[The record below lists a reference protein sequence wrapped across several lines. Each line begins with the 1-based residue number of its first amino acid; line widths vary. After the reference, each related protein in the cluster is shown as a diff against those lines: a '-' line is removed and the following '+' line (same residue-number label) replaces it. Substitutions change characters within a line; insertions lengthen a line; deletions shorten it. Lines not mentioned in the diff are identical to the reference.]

1 MHEVRSRVY
10 FLAVLVLFSLLLH
23 SGSLTLSLMI
33 FVCIVELAEFV
44 ISSLFIIVSSGGLT
58 MRPRRHVPPAPIS
71 GPKNRPRIS
80 TQLKYLRSLIFI
92 IALFGH

>member
-44 ISSLFIIVSSGGLT
+44 ISLFIIVSSGGLT

-71 GPKNRPRIS
+71 GPKNRPRIP